1 MSGKFGMPD
10 MSGITNMLSSLERN
24 QPSLSEYRP
33 IIPDKR
39 SRTEIREDFEK
50 ELQALDKDAIEKL
63 KDDICAMEQY
73 SEEYSNSK
81 NDVENALVKFLRF
94 YDKFEDL
101 NSEESRKVALKEQE
115 LKLEAKHDWAEKF
128 RLFFFRVLASVLF
141 IVTLF
146 TIGYIEKEYD
156 WATLPMSKYISTMPS
171 PVSK

>member
-1 MSGKFGMPD
+1 MSGKFGIPD
-10 MSGITNMLSSLERN
+10 MSKITNVLSSLEQN

-50 ELQALDKDAIEKL
+50 ELKALDKYAIEKL

-73 SEEYSNSK
+73 SEEYSKSK
-81 NDVENALVKFLRF
+81 NDVENALVKILRF

-101 NSEESRKVALKEQE
+101 NSEESRKVGLKEQE

-156 WATLPMSKYISTMPS
+156 WATLPMSKYISTMPA

>member
-63 KDDICAMEQY
+63 KDDICVMEQY

>member
-10 MSGITNMLSSLERN
+10 MSGITKVLSSLERN
-24 QPSLSEYRP
+24 QPSLSEYSP

-63 KDDICAMEQY
+63 KDDVCAMDQY

-81 NDVENALVKFLRF
+81 NDVENALVKILRF
-94 YDKFEDL
+94 YDKFENL